1 MGPALV
7 ALAHTSGTAS
17 TANVTTFNM
26 VPTSSYT
33 RSFCSPIS
41 RRSLIACV
49 RITIWVHT
57 FAFLI
62 SFCIP
67 IPEEARTGLG
77 LCRSNSDTLFYILT
91 RLFLPTF
98 LMLLV
103 HCLSTI
109 LYIHYVASLSSFW
122 PPSRRVV
129 IGVLQL
135 TASDTLVYLNT
146 LYFLSSTSPRPL
158 PSNPAMAVLR
168 EVTHFIPVSF
178 AYEVVFDLLHYIA
191 HRASHESQFLYQ
203 NIHKKHHTHAS
214 GVSWESTF
222 SHHPF
227 DLFFTNI
234 LPACGAAIC
243 VAPTVHQLG
252 GIMVT
257 KLFVELGGHLGSN
270 GMISTPGSCSGFPQF
285 IWLPKALGMEIYA
298 PDHEAHHQ
306 HVSTNFSKR
315 FILWDRVFGTYRA
328 GKWRDGTPTN
338 PKLGSSPSQRS
349 PPSC

>member
-109 LYIHYVASLSSFW
+109 LYIHYVASLSPFW
-122 PPSRRVV
+122 PPS
-129 IGVLQL
+129 LK
-135 TASDTLVYLNT
+135 
-146 LYFLSSTSPRPL
+146 
-158 PSNPAMAVLR
+158 PSNLSLTPPKFTRVPS
-168 EVTHFIPVSF
+168 VQ
-178 AYEVVFDLLHYIA
+178 
-191 HRASHESQFLYQ
+191 SQR
-203 NIHKKHHTHAS
+203 K
-214 GVSWESTF
+214 
-222 SHHPF
+222 
-227 DLFFTNI
+227 
-234 LPACGAAIC
+234 
-243 VAPTVHQLG
+243 
-252 GIMVT
+252 
-257 KLFVELGGHLGSN
+257 
-270 GMISTPGSCSGFPQF
+270 
-285 IWLPKALGMEIYA
+285 
-298 PDHEAHHQ
+298 
-306 HVSTNFSKR
+306 
-315 FILWDRVFGTYRA
+315 
-328 GKWRDGTPTN
+328 
-338 PKLGSSPSQRS
+338 PKLPTGFTRRSPSPQS
-349 PPSC
+349 PTI